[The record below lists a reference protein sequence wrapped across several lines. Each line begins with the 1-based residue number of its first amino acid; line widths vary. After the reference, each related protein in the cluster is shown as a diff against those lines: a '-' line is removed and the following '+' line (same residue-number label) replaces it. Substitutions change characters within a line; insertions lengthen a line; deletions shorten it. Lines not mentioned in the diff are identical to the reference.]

1 MENKLTV
8 EVTERTKVKQ
18 EAVVEV
24 INQVIVYRTMD
35 DYGCVIAH
43 TNLGDIVLWDE
54 NSTPSYSE
62 IGQWT
67 DDDVAARLEEI
78 I

>member
-1 MENKLTV
+1 MENKL
-8 EVTERTKVKQ
+8 EVQISERTKVKQ
-18 EAVVEV
+18 EAIVEV

-54 NSTPSYSE
+54 NSSPSYTE

-67 DDDVAARLEEI
+67 DSDVSDRLEEI
-78 I
+78 V

>member
-1 MENKLTV
+1 MEK
-8 EVTERTKVKQ
+8 EIQISERTKVKQ
-18 EAVVEV
+18 EEIVET
-24 INQVIVYRTMD
+24 INKVIVYRTMD

-43 TNLGDIVLWDE
+43 TNLGEIVLWDE
-54 NSTPSYSE
+54 NTSPSYEE

-67 DDDVAARLEEI
+67 DDDVADRLEEI